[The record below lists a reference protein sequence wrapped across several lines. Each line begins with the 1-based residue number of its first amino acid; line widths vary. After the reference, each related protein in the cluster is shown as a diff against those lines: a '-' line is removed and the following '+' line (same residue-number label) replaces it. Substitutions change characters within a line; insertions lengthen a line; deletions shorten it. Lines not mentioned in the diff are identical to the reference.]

1 MNRQERRRQ
10 KLDSK
15 PKTYTLTDTQIA
27 QMKADAVEQASSKA
41 FIAMLG
47 LPLVALRKFGFGK
60 ERLERFEEELLRQ
73 YRCFEQG
80 YITLDELK
88 QIIRDETGM
97 EVSDNK

>member
-15 PKTYTLTDTQIA
+15 PKTYTLTDAQIK
-27 QMKADAVEQASSKA
+27 QIKADEVGQASSRA

-47 LPLVALRKFGFGK
+47 LPLVSLRKFGFGK

-80 YITLDELK
+80 YITLEELK
-88 QIIRDETGM
+88 HIIRDETGI
-97 EVSDNK
+97 EVSENE

>member
-10 KLDSK
+10 KLDCK
-15 PKTYTLTDTQIA
+15 PKTYILTDTQIA
-27 QMKADAVEQASSKA
+27 QIKSDAVAQASSKA
-41 FIAMLG
+41 FVAMLG

-80 YITLDELK
+80 YITLEELK
-88 QIIRDETGM
+88 QIIRDETDM
-97 EVSDNK
+97 EVSENE

>member
-15 PKTYTLTDTQIA
+15 PKIYTLTDTQIS
-27 QMKADAVEQASSKA
+27 QMKTDAVAQASSKA

-80 YITLDELK
+80 YITLDELN

-97 EVSDNK
+97 EVSENK